1 MKKVLAVLVLAIMTT
16 GCAQAQNR
24 GYGNRGYVNPGYN
37 NSYRVNNGYNYA
49 GAAIAG
55 AVVGALAVGIMN
67 QSYAQPVVQQV
78 VQPVAQP
85 VCWQEPATTYVP
97 SQFNINQMV
106 PITTFRTVCR

>member
-49 GAAIAG
+49 GAAIVG
-55 AVVGALAVGIMN
+55 AVVGAVAVGIMS
-67 QSYAQPVVQQV
+67 QSYA
-78 VQPVAQP
+78 QPVAQP
-85 VCWQEPATTYVP
+85 VCYQVPATTYVP
-97 SQFNINQMV
+97 SQLNPNQVV
-106 PITTFRTVCR
+106 PVTTMNTVCQ

>member
-24 GYGNRGYVNPGYN
+24 GYNRGYANPGYN

-49 GAAIAG
+49 GAAIVG
-55 AVVGALAVGIMN
+55 AVVGAVAAGVIS
-67 QSYAQPVVQQV
+67 QSYAQPV
-78 VQPVAQP
+78 AQL

-97 SQFNINQMV
+97 SQLNPNQMV
-106 PITTFRTVCR
+106 PITTVRTVCR